1 MNKLTILILF
11 SIALAFGNCGKKS
24 NKVQADGSST
34 VYPITSAAA
43 EEFGKQG
50 SGIQVTVGIS
60 GTGGAPSTRAAASLP
75 TLLA

>member
-1 MNKLTILILF
+1 MNKITLIIII
-11 SIALAFGNCGKKS
+11 SIAFAFGNCGKKS

-50 SGIQVTVGIS
+50 GGIQVTVGIS
-60 GTGGAPSTRAAASLP
+60 GTGGGFKKFCNNEN
-75 TLLA
+75 